1 MRNQFRIIAGEWRGR
16 RFSFPDVEGLRP
28 SPDRVRETLFNW
40 LSPIIS
46 GARCLDLYAGSGALG
61 LEALSRGAD
70 EVVFVDHD
78 RTALAAIEGHL
89 KVLGCT
95 KGRVKHST
103 VTAYLAGQPTS
114 FDVVFMDP
122 PFNRDL
128 LPQTIGSL
136 AAGSFVNAGSLVYM
150 EAEAGLG
157 EPGIPEG
164 WTLHR
169 SGRAG
174 KVGYHLA
181 RVSR

>member
-28 SPDRVRETLFNW
+28 SPDRVRETVFNW
-40 LSPIIS
+40 LAPIIS

-70 EVVFVDHD
+70 EVLFVDHD
-78 RTALAAIEGHL
+78 RAALAAIEGHL

-95 KGRVKHST
+95 RGRANHST
-103 VTAYLAGQPTS
+103 VTAYLSSPPTS

-122 PFNRDL
+122 PFNQGML
-128 LPQTIGSL
+128 ASAAMLL
-136 AAGSFVNAGSLVYM
+136 AADSWVKPGAFVYL

-157 EPGIPEG
+157 EPVLPPG

-181 RVSR
+181 RVSG